1 MKTYY
6 VKLKSGG
13 YKIVQYKNMR
23 IARIN
28 ENIKTRYNVDLVRP
42 AKQEEI
48 DIYNKEQER
57 TTI

>member
-1 MKTYY
+1 MKKYY
-6 VKLKSGG
+6 VRLKSGG
-13 YKIVQYKNMR
+13 YKIVEYKNMS
-23 IARIN
+23 IARVN